1 MSNQPSVFQFN
12 GTAVRIHQDANNEP
26 WFVAKD
32 VCDVLDMPKH
42 QNSTRY
48 LDDDERGVCLINTP
62 SGDQEMVTINE
73 SGLYSLILRS
83 RKPEAKAFKKWVTS
97 EVLPAIRKSGSY
109 GAEQAV
115 AKALEKF
122 SDRLDNMALVLLN
135 HTTVEDNQPIPRSA
149 STLITTPALPQ
160 NASETHF
167 ESRGDDL
174 FSPPAH
180 SPYYRET
187 PRYRLKKK
195 LRKVTLKN
203 LATGELIPFPSL
215 KSAVC
220 FLGLPLS
227 FCRRDFMGLM
237 VYDNWQFIVDGM
249 GERK

>member
-12 GTAVRIHQDANNEP
+12 GTAVRIHQDVNNEP

-32 VCDVLDMPKH
+32 VCDVLEIKESH
-42 QNSTRY
+42 RSVSL
-48 LDDDERGVCLINTP
+48 LDDDEKGRHIMTTP

-135 HTTVEDNQPIPRSA
+135 HTTAESNESVAMADKILPP
-149 STLITTPALPQ
+149 PQ
-160 NASETHF
+160 NATETHF
-167 ESRGDDL
+167 ESRGDEL

-180 SPYYRET
+180 FPYYREKS
-187 PRYRLKKK
+187 RYTLKKHK
-195 LRKVTLKN
+195 KKVTLKN
-203 LATGELIPFPSL
+203 LATGEFIPFPSL
-215 KSAVC
+215 KAAVC
-220 FLGLPLS
+220 FLGLPLG
-227 FCRRDFMGLM
+227 FCRRDFMGLV
-237 VYDNWQFIVDGM
+237 VYDNWQFLIDGM